1 MPQYL
6 TLKPKRLFEEDFSDG
21 TLGQFSVYGN
31 NNGTVSVSGE
41 EVTISNTS
49 GSSTSY
55 IGIETD
61 VKFPVGTKLIAQSKN
76 TEGRHAAVVGLSDPR
91 EREPYPHAEN
101 NPGPAA
107 SIYARADTPDSVTS
121 VDSDTDQTR
130 FSVFSQ
136 DPRNYQVWEIERPDS
151 DTVKYYVNGELVKTY
166 NVNFGRDCR
175 VYFCADGYSNPCSL
189 VINEV
194 FVTEI
199 DTSSDE
205 AQYGVTADDTSN
217 NGVLGGDTYTA
228 SRTVSGLFP
237 GRGDIKTET
246 INGKT
251 VTVEN
256 DQYGK
261 WVCVLNYEH
270 YGGENPTV
278 APGST
283 FPQLPNGLSRVE
295 DVQALGTSGELRHVD
310 NITQYGTWSV
320 DAVRLEAETENHG
333 RRINYFTTDQTAIDA
348 IVDNSTQD
356 GGTALQADTYY
367 SDHTAALP
375 DVGNSATSTDSNHI
389 FGYEFPM
396 YQGGEHHWALAGSGN
411 RWEVDDFPGD
421 ESQTTVHRVW
431 VRVNS
436 TPKGGGGDVTT
447 TSTTETIGATGVA
460 SLGSALF
467 SARGSPV
474 DTSTTLSADTT
485 LTTANGTTSVGNILL
500 QVSAVQQQ
508 AVLSS
513 VAGDQTVGSA
523 VAEAVEGTA
532 LSIETVATFANSAV
546 VSLGQVEGA
555 QLDGVAAGAT
565 ADVFA
570 VLSAQSAT
578 AGAQTASLSTET
590 QASALAQDATHAPLT
605 PTMSIVI
612 RVESSDLRVD
622 GKFSDSLAASVG
634 AQTFIKVAKTVG
646 STDTFESTGTASATP
661 LLAPTTALLTGQAGD
676 NTTTTSTLG
685 ALPHE
690 FAGTG
695 LVADPPTSSGATGS
709 VVNAAP
715 TDQVASGSQSSSRG
729 GTRTSTTPT
738 ALTSV
743 ANTAAVSDIAP
754 TVASALV
761 QSGIVDSKAD
771 AAAAVAHLVARTAR
785 DDGFSTADAV
795 GLLGEIDTTN
805 LTARTAAF
813 FLLFASLTGANEAV
827 IQNESTVADLDESR
841 TTVTIME

>member
-1 MPQYL
+1 MSQYL
-6 TLKPKRLFEEDFSDG
+6 LLKSDG
-21 TLGQFSVYGN
+21 D
-31 NNGTVSVSGE
+31 
-41 EVTISNTS
+41 
-49 GSSTSY
+49 
-55 IGIETD
+55 TD
-61 VKFPVGTKLIAQSKN
+61 SAS
-76 TEGRHAAVVGLSDPR
+76 VGL
-91 EREPYPHAEN
+91 
-101 NPGPAA
+101 
-107 SIYARADTPDSVTS
+107 
-121 VDSDTDQTR
+121 VD
-130 FSVFSQ
+130 
-136 DPRNYQVWEIERPDS
+136 
-151 DTVKYYVNGELVKTY
+151 
-166 NVNFGRDCR
+166 
-175 VYFCADGYSNPCSL
+175 DG
-189 VINEV
+189 
-194 FVTEI
+194 
-199 DTSSDE
+199 
-205 AQYGVTADDTSN
+205 QYEG
-217 NGVLGGDTYTA
+217 GVLGANTYSA
-228 SRTVSGLFP
+228 
-237 GRGDIKTET
+237 T
-246 INGKT
+246 INTDYRLSAVNWFDTSTLYANRGHPETQFEMDRFFDAEREDVSFGGAEDWNQALAWDDDEGTYPYPKPSYLPGDGFSFELVGEIYAPEDGT
-251 VTVEN
+251 YQFGVDGDDAVDVYIDGQFVTS
-256 DQYGK
+256 
-261 WVCVLNYEH
+261 W
-270 YGGENPTV
+270 YGGHGPD
-278 APGST
+278 GS
-283 FPQLPNGLSRVE
+283 LS
-295 DVQALGTSGELRHVD
+295 AHSGSIDLTTGWHTIVSRH
-310 NITQYGTWSV
+310 
-320 DAVRLEAETENHG
+320 EE
-333 RRINYFTTDQTAIDA
+333 
-348 IVDNSTQD
+348 
-356 GGTALQADTYY
+356 
-367 SDHTAALP
+367 
-375 DVGNSATSTDSNHI
+375 
-389 FGYEFPM
+389 
-396 YQGGEHHWALAGSGN
+396 
-411 RWEVDDFPGD
+411 
-421 ESQTTVHRVW
+421 
-431 VRVNS
+431 
-436 TPKGGGGDVTT
+436 GGGGDAWAVGWNKPNDSSFSVIPESSYRPPDRSPLFGSAPT
-447 TSTTETIGATGVA
+447 TSTTSTEEVGVSGVA

-785 DDGFSTADAV
+785 DGGFSTADAAA
-795 GLLGEIDTTN
+795 LLGEVDTTN
-805 LTARTAAF
+805 LTARTASF
-813 FLLFASLTGANEAV
+813 FLLFASLTGVNEAT
-827 IQNESTVADLDESR
+827 IENESTVADLDESR